1 MRIGIDEVGR
11 GPLAGPVTAAA
22 VCLGPDVDLELRDSK
37 KLSARQRVTLNQ
49 RIVDSALAFG
59 IGEAS
64 VDEIDRLNILQ
75 ATFLAMQRAVRICLD
90 SLSGTDQARRAMSIQ
105 AADLNADSFELL
117 VDGHLNPKRWL
128 GEGWPWRTHTVV
140 RGDSLIAE
148 ISAASIIAKVH
159 RDQQMQAFA
168 KDFPGYGFE
177 SNAGYGTAAHLEALR
192 DLGPCSLHR
201 RSFAPVSA
209 QIHSRAQG

>member
-22 VCLGPDVDLELRDSK
+22 VCLGQAIDLELRDSK
-37 KLSARQRVTLNQ
+37 KLSARQRIILNQ

-64 VDEIDRLNILQ
+64 VEEIDRLNILQ
-75 ATFLAMQRAVRICLD
+75 ATFLAMQRAVRTCLD
-90 SLSGTDQARRAMSIQ
+90 SLCGTDDARDGSSI
-105 AADLNADSFELL
+105 NPTGPNTDSCELL
-117 VDGHLNPKRWL
+117 VDGHLNPQRWL
-128 GEGWPWRTHTVV
+128 GEGWPWRTQTVV

-148 ISAASIIAKVH
+148 ISAASILAKVH
-159 RDQQMQAFA
+159 RDQQMQAYA
-168 KDFPGYGFE
+168 KEFPGYGFD
-177 SNAGYGTAAHLEALR
+177 SNAGYGTAAHLQALR
-192 DLGPCSLHR
+192 DLGPCLLHR

-209 QIHSRAQG
+209 LIHSHA

>member
-22 VCLGPDVDLELRDSK
+22 VCLGPGVDLELRDSK
-37 KLSARQRVTLNQ
+37 KLSARQRITLSQ

-64 VDEIDRLNILQ
+64 VEEIDRLNILQ
-75 ATFLAMQRAVRICLD
+75 ATFLAMQRAVRACLD
-90 SLSGTDQARRAMSIQ
+90 SLCGTDDARKGPSIEPTG
-105 AADLNADSFELL
+105 LNTDSCELL
-117 VDGHLNPKRWL
+117 VDGHLNPQRWL
-128 GEGWPWRTHTVV
+128 GEDWPWRTRTVV

-159 RDQQMQAFA
+159 RDQQMQAYA

-177 SNAGYGTAAHLEALR
+177 ANAGYGTAAHLQALR
-192 DLGPCSLHR
+192 DLGPCVLHR

-209 QIHSRAQG
+209 LIHSQI

>member
-22 VCLGPDVDLELRDSK
+22 VCLGPSVDLELRDSK
-37 KLSARQRVTLNQ
+37 KLSARQRITLNQ
-49 RIVDSALAFG
+49 RIADSALAFG

-64 VDEIDRLNILQ
+64 VEEIDRLNILQ
-75 ATFLAMQRAVRICLD
+75 ATFLAMQRAVRACLD
-90 SLSGTDQARRAMSIQ
+90 SLCGTDDARKGLSIEPTG
-105 AADLNADSFELL
+105 LNTDSCELL
-117 VDGHLNPKRWL
+117 VDGHLNPQRWL
-128 GEGWPWRTHTVV
+128 GEDWPWRTQTVV

-159 RDQQMQAFA
+159 RDQQMQAYA

-177 SNAGYGTAAHLEALR
+177 SNAGYGTAAHLRALR

-209 QIHSRAQG
+209 LIHSQI

>member
-22 VCLGPDVDLELRDSK
+22 VCLGAGVDLEFRDSK
-37 KLSARQRVTLNQ
+37 KLSARQRITLSQ

-64 VDEIDRLNILQ
+64 VEEIDRLNILQ
-75 ATFLAMQRAVRICLD
+75 ATFLAMHRAVRACLD
-90 SLSGTDQARRAMSIQ
+90 SLCGTDDARKGPSIEPTG
-105 AADLNADSFELL
+105 LNTDSCELL
-117 VDGHLNPKRWL
+117 VDGHLNPQRWL
-128 GEGWPWRTHTVV
+128 GEDWPWRTRTVV

-159 RDQQMQAFA
+159 RDQQMQAYA

-177 SNAGYGTAAHLEALR
+177 ANAGYGTAAHLQALR
-192 DLGPCSLHR
+192 DLGPCVLHR

-209 QIHSRAQG
+209 LIHSQI

>member
-1 MRIGIDEVGR
+1 
-11 GPLAGPVTAAA
+11 
-22 VCLGPDVDLELRDSK
+22 RDSK
-37 KLSARQRVTLNQ
+37 RLSARQRLTLNQ

-64 VDEIDRLNILQ
+64 VEEIDRLNILQ
-75 ATFLAMQRAVRICLD
+75 ATFLAMQRAVRECLN
-90 SLSGTDQARRAMSIQ
+90 SLSGIDDTRKGMSIKPIG
-105 AADLNADSFELL
+105 LNTDSFELL
-117 VDGHLNPKRWL
+117 VDGHLNPQRWL
-128 GEGWPWRTHTVV
+128 GEGWPWRTQTVI

-192 DLGPCSLHR
+192 NLGPCSLHR

-209 QIHSRAQG
+209 HIHSQT

>member
-22 VCLGPDVDLELRDSK
+22 VCLGPGVDLELRDSK
-37 KLSARQRVTLNQ
+37 KLSARQRITLNQ

-64 VDEIDRLNILQ
+64 VEEIDRLNILQ
-75 ATFLAMQRAVRICLD
+75 ATFLAMQRAVRACLD
-90 SLSGTDQARRAMSIQ
+90 SLCGTDDARRGSSIEPTG
-105 AADLNADSFELL
+105 LNTDSCELL
-117 VDGHLNPKRWL
+117 VDGHLNPQRWL
-128 GEGWPWRTHTVV
+128 GEDWPWRTRTVV

-159 RDQQMQAFA
+159 RDQQMQAYA

-177 SNAGYGTAAHLEALR
+177 ANAGYGTAAHLRALR
-192 DLGPCSLHR
+192 DLGPCVLHR

-209 QIHSRAQG
+209 LIHSQI

>member
-22 VCLGPDVDLELRDSK
+22 VCLRPCADLELRDSK
-37 KLSARQRVTLNQ
+37 KLSARQRIILNQ

-64 VDEIDRLNILQ
+64 VEEIDRLNILQ
-75 ATFLAMQRAVRICLD
+75 ATFLAMQRAVRECLE
-90 SLSGTDQARRAMSIQ
+90 SLSGTEEARRGTSIE
-105 AADLNADSFELL
+105 AAGLNTDSCELL
-117 VDGHLNPKRWL
+117 VDGHLNPQRWL
-128 GEGWPWRTHTVV
+128 GEGWPWRTQTVV
-140 RGDSLIAE
+140 RGDALIAE

-159 RDQQMQAFA
+159 RDQQMQAYA
-168 KDFPGYGFE
+168 RDFPGYGFE
-177 SNAGYGTAAHLEALR
+177 SNAGYGTAAHLQALR
-192 DLGPCSLHR
+192 DLGPCPLHR

-209 QIHSRAQG
+209 QIHSLA